1 MKGDYFVEFA
11 YHDEALKNQEKYKFM
26 IEKYKQNKELITA
39 YKNDK
44 IKEITNFLNVLT
56 LLETELKELD
66 KLMPTLTPEE
76 EKEARDEEKP
86 IKRAPIKKT
95 AKKTLSKT
103 ASKKPAIKET
113 NKPAKSLKDLKM
125 GLEQIKDEL
134 ENM

>member
-39 YKNDK
+39 YKNEK
-44 IKEITNFLNVLT
+44 IKEITNFLNTLT
-56 LLETELKELD
+56 ILETELKELD
-66 KLMPTLTPEE
+66 KLMPILTPEE
-76 EKEARDEEKP
+76 AKEAKIEERPTKKT
-86 IKRAPIKKT
+86 ITKKIIKKPN
-95 AKKTLSKT
+95 KKTTIIKQEPAKT
-103 ASKKPAIKET
+103 
-113 NKPAKSLKDLKM
+113 NKSLKDLRL

>member
-11 YHDEALKNQEKYKFM
+11 YHDETLKNQEKYKFM
-26 IEKYKQNKELITA
+26 IEKYKQNKELITN

-44 IKEITNFLNVLT
+44 IKEITNFLNILT

-66 KLMPTLTPEE
+66 KLMPVLSAEE
-76 EKEARDEEKP
+76 EKEAKNEEEKP
-86 IKRAPIKKT
+86 IKRTP
-95 AKKTLSKT
+95 AKKT
-103 ASKKPAIKET
+103 SKKITNKKTTAQKET
-113 NKPAKSLKDLKM
+113 KAPTKSLKDLKM